1 MYRWLDI
8 FIFRCSSLAGKM
20 NIPQEN
26 KQIMFKNVIHEQYAL
41 VTYVDQYNKIPRNY
55 TSATGGGGA
64 GG

>member
-1 MYRWLDI
+1 
-8 FIFRCSSLAGKM
+8 M